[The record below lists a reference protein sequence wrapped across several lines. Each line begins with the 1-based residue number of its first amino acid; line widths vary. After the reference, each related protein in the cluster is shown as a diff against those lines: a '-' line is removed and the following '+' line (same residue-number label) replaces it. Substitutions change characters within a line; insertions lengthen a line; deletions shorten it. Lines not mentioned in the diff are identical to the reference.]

1 MLRELSMRGAGLLG
15 LMLVAAHA
23 SPLCAQPYRL
33 PTGVTLD
40 PAAPAHRAGN
50 FPLGMAVS
58 PDGRRVALLLC
69 GWRGQGLQIGDRA
82 TGMGPQ
88 RIPQPPPFPAIAVP
102 PTGRRP
108 W

>member
-33 PTGVTLD
+33 PTGATLD

-69 GWRGQGLQIGDRA
+69 GWREQGLQIGDRA
-82 TGMGPQ
+82 TRMGPQ
-88 RIPQPPPFPAIAVP
+88 TNPPPAAFLGIPFAP
-102 PTGRRP
+102 
-108 W
+108 

>member
-23 SPLCAQPYRL
+23 SPLCAQPYRP

-69 GWRGQGLQIGDRA
+69 GWREQGLQIVDRA
-82 TGMGPQ
+82 TGMVLQ
-88 RIPQPPPFPAIAVP
+88 TIPHPAAFPGIAFAP
-102 PTGRRP
+102 A
-108 W
+108 